1 MFQLEAAHLTLPFC
15 IMSSLCAV
23 LARTEHSEHR
33 PHLPVVTRS
42 QGDLNPDDAI
52 STQLPAKWIYHH
64 WGHILSMSRSV
75 EFDWKLLGSLHIFGT
90 MRHNT
95 WLSLR
100 YPKTAFTEYVIF
112 HTDIMSHSVPDFG
125 FEGLKYVVAGSWK
138 YLRLLA
144 CVIRGC
150 TYIISAA
157 TYNKPGSVKMLTNAY
172 LRRVN
177 WKAYVLWK
185 SLNEEISQHKPSL
198 CMTSKVWNIHKNPY
212 IESEKV
218 SPMGCRG

>member
-172 LRRVN
+172 SRDQGFIENLMSYENPYQIR
-177 WKAYVLWK
+177 K
-185 SLNEEISQHKPSL
+185 SVWPSICLTLKVCKIPSL
-198 CMTSKVWNIHKNPY
+198 KAD
-212 IESEKV
+212 
-218 SPMGCRG
+218 